1 MENKIVKLESILKR
15 HVPSLGSTE
24 IDLSKYDSAYRKTYF
39 DHLPTTAVR
48 EAFMVFTGGEI
59 LHKKYLEIVEG
70 MSTQKNIN
78 DSALCTLVEEYLR
91 VSIDIMGKEDK
102 DAVEFIKSAAGVGT
116 AEVNERFNP
125 GENVLHK
132 HVYGAISDFSI
143 DVLPDDDAIWLLNE
157 WSLEKT
163 KWTTV
168 SAYFLEEMIDVELPK
183 KDFFRSGFELW
194 LSGNCNNY
202 WALSNKLSSG
212 KIVCKRA
219 S

>member
-1 MENKIVKLESILKR
+1 MSLLNLLPELELPKLMK
-15 HVPSLGSTE
+15 G
-24 IDLSKYDSAYRKTYF
+24 
-39 DHLPTTAVR
+39 
-48 EAFMVFTGGEI
+48 
-59 LHKKYLEIVEG
+59 
-70 MSTQKNIN
+70 
-78 DSALCTLVEEYLR
+78 
-91 VSIDIMGKEDK
+91 
-102 DAVEFIKSAAGVGT
+102 
-116 AEVNERFNP
+116 FNP

-132 HVYGAISDFSI
+132 HVYGAISDFLI
-143 DVLPDDDAIWLLNE
+143 DVLPDDDAIWLLYE